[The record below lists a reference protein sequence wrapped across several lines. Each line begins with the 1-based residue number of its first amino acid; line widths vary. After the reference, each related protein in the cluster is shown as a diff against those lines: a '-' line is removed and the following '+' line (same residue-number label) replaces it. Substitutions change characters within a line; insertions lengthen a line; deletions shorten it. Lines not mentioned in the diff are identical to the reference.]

1 MESSPL
7 SVEQEGASFPLPLAQ
22 PGLDAVNPSRS
33 AEESR
38 MAMGMLAQNIT
49 GAASTVQYEGLQFA
63 LLLGN
68 DRNDDEAQL
77 VGAAGEGQTARSF
90 LNLFQESYAAF
101 KQTQDYQLLLGGQAT
116 PWRPVLRDSSGK
128 LIGGFPTVLLNP
140 TLVGPAQQPVVQI
153 VLPQHDWLSQIPP
166 RHQAEAKA
174 HSTRQPLR
182 FLDRLHGRS
191 EQAALTRQLDNDP
204 ERAAQLSQGLL
215 GRTATYDPLLPGDFT
230 QKARQ
235 LEPAVDG
242 KPTGWLAEL
251 FPLRRVYVVPKLALL
266 SSQRIDE
273 AAFTQGIDPYTPRL
287 SAGQQLA
294 LLRGDQVGDGQR
306 LFTYNPLAN
315 RLQETSRPLLIRGYS
330 PDTEQVITGMLALE
344 KTKLGQSQP
353 PGAKEAFVT
362 DYKGLHRKGEN
373 YDPTDPVAYY
383 GQLEVLFRHN
393 LGPSPAAPQTNQAV
407 GRLLEASQRY
417 SQLFQVQT
425 TDTVKQTLASAGAP
439 LPSTALRDLLS
450 TNLTPINEQVLF
462 AQHQGLRTYKGVP
475 LQPNERKALLRG
487 EQVEL
492 SGLQDER
499 RGSLYRASI
508 TLDATKGQPQ
518 EKRAGNGE
526 QLRTN
531 KPTEAAAHQS
541 LTGGQGNDSS
551 QPTPPEANALRT
563 APEPPTVIP
572 AQRPRH

>member
-7 SVEQEGASFPLPLAQ
+7 SIEQEGVSSPLPLAQ
-22 PGLDAVNPSRS
+22 PGLDVVTTSRS

-38 MAMGMLAQNIT
+38 VALGILAQNIT
-49 GAASTVQYEGLQFA
+49 GAASTVHYEGLQFA

-77 VGAAGEGQTARSF
+77 LGAAGEGQTARSF

-101 KQTQDYQLLLGGQAT
+101 KQTQDYQMLLGGQAT

-166 RHQAEAKA
+166 RHQAEARA
-174 HSTRQPLR
+174 HTTRQPLR

-191 EQAALTRQLDNDP
+191 EQAQLARRLDNDP
-204 ERAAQLSQGLL
+204 ERAAQLSQALL
-215 GRTATYDPLLPGDFT
+215 SRTETYAPLLPGDFT
-230 QKARQ
+230 RKARQ
-235 LEPAVDG
+235 LEPALNG
-242 KPTGWLAEL
+242 RPTGWLAEL
-251 FPLRRVYVVPKLALL
+251 FPLYRVYVVPKLALL

-273 AAFTQGIDPYTPRL
+273 AAFAQELDAYTPRL
-287 SAGQQLA
+287 SPAQQLA
-294 LLRGDQVGDGQR
+294 LLRGDQLGNGQQT
-306 LFTYNPLAN
+306 LTYNPLAN
-315 RLQETSRPLLIRGYS
+315 KLQETARPLLVRGYS
-330 PDTEQVITGMLALE
+330 PDTEQVLTGMLTLE
-344 KTKLGQSQP
+344 QTKLGQSQT

-362 DYKGLHRKGEN
+362 EYKKLHRKGEN

-383 GQLEVLFRHN
+383 GQLDVLFRQN
-393 LGPSPAAPQTNQAV
+393 LATSTDTPKTSQAV
-407 GRLLEASQRY
+407 GRLLAASQQY

-425 TDTVKQTLASAGAP
+425 TDTVKQTLASATAP
-439 LPSTALRDLLS
+439 LPSTALRELLS
-450 TNLTPINEQVLF
+450 TNLMPINEQALF

-475 LQPNERKALLRG
+475 LQPIERKALLRG
-487 EQVEL
+487 EQIEL
-492 SGLQDER
+492 SGLQDDR

-518 EKRAGNGE
+518 ERRAGNEE
-526 QLRTN
+526 QVRTN
-531 KPTEAAAHQS
+531 KPAEAAAHKH

-551 QPTPPEANALRT
+551 RPTPQEANALRT
-563 APEPPTVIP
+563 APEPPTVTP